1 MFYPVEQRQFLLAG
15 DCSSVLL
22 TPPPSRSQVAG
33 RACSRIKVVL
43 RCLHPPIHPP
53 NGHTQLLSLD
63 RPCCRSRLEP
73 TQEKYRVQTNSQLK
87 LQAAQPR
94 AGQGRAVH
102 ASPCQSMPVHN
113 FFSWARIFT
122 NSTEPSSL
130 HINTGRFTD
139 PTAIFPITPSSFPST
154 LLLCLFSSYT
164 VPTVN
169 SSLPYCLLSR
179 RVYLRPC
186 CSSPLTHNQ

>member
-1 MFYPVEQRQFLLAG
+1 MTQNRPLQPSSSNAERHLAWFCFL
-15 DCSSVLL
+15 CSILL
-22 TPPPSRSQVAG
+22 SKGNFCSPAIAPRCFSPHHHPGRRLQVAG

-53 NGHTQLLSLD
+53 NGRAQLLSLD

-102 ASPCQSMPVHN
+102 ASPCQSMPVHASPQ
-113 FFSWARIFT
+113 FFFLGPNIHKLDGAKFSAHQHR
-122 NSTEPSSL
+122 
-130 HINTGRFTD
+130 
-139 PTAIFPITPSSFPST
+139 PI
-154 LLLCLFSSYT
+154 
-164 VPTVN
+164 
-169 SSLPYCLLSR
+169 
-179 RVYLRPC
+179 
-186 CSSPLTHNQ
+186 H